1 MPNTAPT
8 AKELTNLLGKS
19 LFEIWNHLVVLI
31 DKYYDTEHQWNSGGK
46 AWKWE
51 YKYRRGGKTLCSLY
65 ARENCIGF
73 MIIFGKEQNLKRT
86 EQTIP
91 RKRKRFT
98 MKQKHTPTENGYC
111 SNQRLLSCLKIL

>member
-46 AWKWE
+46 AWKWD
-51 YKYRRGGKTLCSLY
+51 YKYRRL
-65 ARENCIGF
+65 
-73 MIIFGKEQNLKRT
+73 
-86 EQTIP
+86 
-91 RKRKRFT
+91 
-98 MKQKHTPTENGYC
+98 
-111 SNQRLLSCLKIL
+111 